1 VLLIYVTKIS
11 ILNRITINV
20 TRKK

>member
-20 TRKK
+20 TKKK